1 MAATPPLIVG
11 GIGVHRIVDID
22 PFALPLNFLFP
33 DGAIEALAPQTTL
46 LEGPHIDFAAAT
58 VLLAVQSH
66 LVRIGGKTILI
77 DACVGEHKPRPARP
91 DWNERSATG
100 YLGNLAAAGC
110 TPADI
115 DVVMC
120 THLHADHVGWN
131 TTLESGR
138 WVPTFPN
145 ARYVMSERE
154 ARFRA
159 EQASVSQT
167 ADHGSFRDSVLP
179 ILEAGLATMAD
190 EGDEIAEGT
199 RIVALP
205 GHAPGQI
212 GIEMTAGSTRLMFCG
227 DAVHSPAQVICL
239 EWSSRFCHDP
249 QLAQKTRR
257 ALLERCAGDDFL
269 LLPAH
274 LRAGAMRISDHPDG
288 FRPAF
293 VD

>member
-1 MAATPPLIVG
+1 MAGAAPLIVD
-11 GIGVHRIVDID
+11 GITVHRIVDID
-22 PFALPLNFLFP
+22 PFALALDFLFP
-33 DGAIEALAPQTTL
+33 DATIEALAPHAAL
-46 LEGPHIDFAAAT
+46 LDGAHVDFAGGKI
-58 VLLAVQSH
+58 LLAVQSH
-66 LVRIGGKTILI
+66 LVRVGGMTILV
-77 DACVGEHKPRPARP
+77 DACVGEQKSRPARP
-91 DWNERSATG
+91 DWHQRKATD
-100 YLGNLAAAGC
+100 YLRNLAAAGY

-131 TTLESGR
+131 TVLETGR

-145 ARYVMSERE
+145 ARYVMSQRE
-154 ARFRA
+154 ADFRA
-159 EQASVSQT
+159 TQAAASQQ

-179 ILEAGLATMAD
+179 ILDAGLAVMVDA
-190 EGDEIAEGT
+190 GDEITDST

-212 GIEMTAGSTRLMFCG
+212 GIELAAGATRLLFCG
-227 DAVHSPAQVICL
+227 DAVHSPAQVICP

-249 QLAQKTRR
+249 ALAQTTRR

-288 FRPAF
+288 FRPTF

>member
-1 MAATPPLIVG
+1 MAGAAPLIVN
-11 GIGVHRIVDID
+11 GITVHRIVDID
-22 PFALPLNFLFP
+22 PFALPVDFLFP
-33 DGAIEALAPQTTL
+33 DATIEPLVPHTALL
-46 LEGPHIDFAAAT
+46 DGPHVDFAAGKI
-58 VLLAVQSH
+58 LLAVQSH
-66 LVRIGGKTILI
+66 LVRVGGRTILI

-91 DWNERSATG
+91 DWDQRAATG
-100 YLGNLAAAGC
+100 YLKNLAAAGC

-131 TTLESGR
+131 TVLDSGR

-154 ARFRA
+154 ANFRTQ
-159 EQASVSQT
+159 QAALSPQ

-179 ILEAGLATMAD
+179 ILEAGLASMAD
-190 EGDEIAEGT
+190 QGDEIAEGA

-212 GIEMTAGSTRLMFCG
+212 GVEMTTGGTRLLFCG
-227 DAVHSPAQVICL
+227 DAVHSPAQVIRP

-249 QLAQKTRR
+249 ALAQTTRR

-288 FRPAF
+288 FRPTF

>member
-1 MAATPPLIVG
+1 MAAAAPLIVD
-11 GIGVHRIVDID
+11 GITVHRIVDID
-22 PFALPLNFLFP
+22 PFALPLDFLFP
-33 DGAIEALAPQTTL
+33 EAAIEALAPHAAL
-46 LEGPHIDFAAAT
+46 LDGAHVDFGDGKI
-58 VLLAVQSH
+58 LLAVQSH
-66 LVRIGGKTILI
+66 LVRVGGRTILI

-91 DWNERSATG
+91 DWDQRAATA
-100 YLGNLAAAGC
+100 YLKNLAAAGC

-131 TTLESGR
+131 TVLESGR

-154 ARFRA
+154 ANFRTQ
-159 EQASVSQT
+159 QAALSPQ

-190 EGDEIAEGT
+190 QGDEIAENA

-212 GIEMTAGSTRLMFCG
+212 GVEMTAGATRLLFCG
-227 DAVHSPAQVICL
+227 DAVHSPAQIIRPK
-239 EWSSRFCHDP
+239 WSSRFCHDP
-249 QLAQKTRR
+249 ALAQTTRR
-257 ALLERCAGDDFL
+257 ALIERCAGNDFL

-274 LRAGAMRISDHPDG
+274 LRAGAMRISDQPDG
-288 FRPAF
+288 FRPTF
-293 VD
+293 ID